1 MVVRSDW
8 TQNQVQALFDLPFH
22 QLFDQARSLH
32 KQFFPHQD
40 VQLATLLSIKTG
52 GCPEDCGYCPQ
63 SAHHKEVLLKS
74 DPLMDLDTVRQAA
87 RAAKDKGASRFCM
100 GAAWRSPN
108 THTEKGKAQFNA
120 VLDMI
125 REVKALGME
134 ACVTLGMLT
143 EDQALALKEAGLDAY
158 NHNIDTSPDYYDK
171 IITTRKFQ
179 DRLQTLDH
187 VRTAGLSVC
196 CGGII
201 GMGEGV
207 SDRAAM
213 IAVLGGMTPHP
224 ESVPINALVPV
235 AGTPLGHRDSVDPMD
250 IVRTIAVARVVMPA
264 SRIRLSAG
272 RESMSQETQVLCLL
286 AGANSFFYGDTL
298 LTTPNQAEADD
309 RALLAMMLPVKPPIK
324 APVSEI
330 QGEVCHA

>member
-8 TQNQVQALFDLPFH
+8 TQSQVQTLFDLPFYA
-22 QLFDQARSLH
+22 LFDQARSLH
-32 KQFFPHQD
+32 KTFFPNQD

-63 SAHHKEVLLKS
+63 SAHHKQVALKS
-74 DPLMDLDTVRQAA
+74 DPLMDVATVRQAA
-87 RAAKDKGASRFCM
+87 QAAKAKGASRFCM

-108 THTEKGKAQFNA
+108 THTEKGQAQFNA

-143 EDQALALKEAGLDAY
+143 PEQALALKEAGLDAY

-171 IITTRKFQ
+171 IITTRTFD
-179 DRLQTLDH
+179 DRLETLSH
-187 VRTAGLSVC
+187 VRDAGLSVC

-201 GMGEGV
+201 GMGEQM

-213 IAVLGGMTPHP
+213 IAILGGMTPHP

-235 AGTPLGHRDSVDPMD
+235 DGTPLGHQKTVDPMD
-250 IVRTIAVARVVMPA
+250 IVRTIAVARVVMPT

-272 RESMSQETQVLCLL
+272 RESMSQETQILCLL
-286 AGANSFFYGDTL
+286 VGANSFFYGDTL
-298 LTTPNQAEADD
+298 LTAPNQAEEKD
-309 RALLAMMLPVKPPIK
+309 RALLAMMGLPVKGT
-324 APVSEI
+324 ASGVVD
-330 QGEVCHA
+330 EVCHA

>member
-8 TQNQVQALFDLPFH
+8 TQSQVQTLFDLPFYA
-22 QLFDQARSLH
+22 LFDQARSLH
-32 KQFFPHQD
+32 KTFFPNQD

-63 SAHHKEVLLKS
+63 SAHHKQVALKS
-74 DPLMDLDTVRQAA
+74 DPLMDVATVRQAA
-87 RAAKDKGASRFCM
+87 QAAKAKGASRFCM

-108 THTEKGKAQFNA
+108 THTEKGQAQFNA

-143 EDQALALKEAGLDAY
+143 PEQALALKEAGLDAY

-171 IITTRKFQ
+171 IITTRTFD
-179 DRLQTLDH
+179 DRLETLSH
-187 VRTAGLSVC
+187 VRDAGLSVC

-201 GMGEGV
+201 GMGEQI

-213 IAVLGGMTPHP
+213 IAILGGMTPHP

-235 AGTPLGHRDSVDPMD
+235 DGTPLGHQKTVDPMD
-250 IVRTIAVARVVMPA
+250 IVRTIAVARVVMPT

-272 RESMSQETQVLCLL
+272 RESMSQETQILCLL
-286 AGANSFFYGDTL
+286 VGANSFFYGDTL
-298 LTTPNQAEADD
+298 LTAPNQAEEKD
-309 RALLAMMLPVKPPIK
+309 RALLAMMGLPVKGT
-324 APVSEI
+324 ASGVVD
-330 QGEVCHA
+330 EVCHA

>member
-8 TQNQVQALFDLPFH
+8 TQSQVQTLFDLPFYA
-22 QLFDQARSLH
+22 LFDQARSLH
-32 KQFFPHQD
+32 KTFFPNQD

-63 SAHHKEVLLKS
+63 SAHHKQVALKS
-74 DPLMDLDTVRQAA
+74 DPLMDIATVRQAA
-87 RAAKDKGASRFCM
+87 QAAKAKGASRFCM

-108 THTEKGKAQFNA
+108 THTEKGQAQFNA

-143 EDQALALKEAGLDAY
+143 PEQALALKEAGLDAY

-171 IITTRKFQ
+171 IITTRTFD
-179 DRLQTLDH
+179 DRLETLSH
-187 VRTAGLSVC
+187 VRDAGLSVC

-201 GMGEGV
+201 GMGEQM

-235 AGTPLGHRDSVDPMD
+235 DGTPLGHQKTVDPMD
-250 IVRTIAVARVVMPA
+250 IVRTIAVARVVMPT

-272 RESMSQETQVLCLL
+272 RESMSQETQILCLL
-286 AGANSFFYGDTL
+286 VGANSFFYGDTL
-298 LTTPNQAEADD
+298 LTAPNQAEEKD
-309 RALLAMMLPVKPPIK
+309 RALLAMMGLPVKGT
-324 APVSEI
+324 ASEVVD
-330 QGEVCHA
+330 EVCHA

>member
-8 TQNQVQALFDLPFH
+8 TQSQVQTLFDLPFYA
-22 QLFDQARSLH
+22 LFDQARSLH
-32 KQFFPHQD
+32 KTFFPNQD

-63 SAHHKEVLLKS
+63 SAHHKQVALKS
-74 DPLMDLDTVRQAA
+74 DPLMDVATVRQAA
-87 RAAKDKGASRFCM
+87 QAAKAKGASRFCM

-108 THTEKGKAQFNA
+108 THTEKGQAQFNA

-143 EDQALALKEAGLDAY
+143 PGQALALKEAGLDAY

-171 IITTRKFQ
+171 IITTRTFD
-179 DRLQTLDH
+179 DRLETLSH
-187 VRTAGLSVC
+187 VRDAGLSVC

-201 GMGEGV
+201 GMGEQI

-213 IAVLGGMTPHP
+213 IAILGGMTPHP

-235 AGTPLGHRDSVDPMD
+235 DGTPLGHQKTVDPMD
-250 IVRTIAVARVVMPA
+250 IVRTIAVARVVMPT

-272 RESMSQETQVLCLL
+272 RESMSQETQILCLL
-286 AGANSFFYGDTL
+286 VGANSFFYGDTL
-298 LTTPNQAEADD
+298 LTAPNQAEEKD
-309 RALLAMMLPVKPPIK
+309 RALLAMMGLPVKGT
-324 APVSEI
+324 ASGVVD
-330 QGEVCHA
+330 EVCHA

>member
-8 TQNQVQALFDLPFH
+8 TQSQVQALFDLPFYA
-22 QLFDQARSLH
+22 LFDQARSLH
-32 KQFFPHQD
+32 KTFFPNQD

-63 SAHHKEVLLKS
+63 SAHHKQVALKS
-74 DPLMDLDTVRQAA
+74 DPLMDVATVRQAA
-87 RAAKDKGASRFCM
+87 QAAKAKGASRFCM

-108 THTEKGKAQFNA
+108 THTEKGQAQFNA

-143 EDQALALKEAGLDAY
+143 PEQALALKEAGLDAY
-158 NHNIDTSPDYYDK
+158 NHNIDTSPEYYDK
-171 IITTRKFQ
+171 IITTRAFK
-179 DRLQTLDH
+179 DRLETLDH
-187 VRTAGLSVC
+187 VRDAGLSVC

-201 GMGEGV
+201 GMGEQI

-235 AGTPLGHRDSVDPMD
+235 EGTPLGHQKTVDPMD
-250 IVRTIAVARVVMPA
+250 IVRTIAVARVVMPT

-286 AGANSFFYGDTL
+286 VGANSFFYGDTL
-298 LTTPNQAEADD
+298 LTAPNQAEEKD
-309 RALLAMMLPVKPPIK
+309 RALLAMMGLPVKGTL
-324 APVSEI
+324 SEAAD
-330 QGEVCHA
+330 EVCHA

>member
-8 TQNQVQALFDLPFH
+8 TQSQVQALFDLPF
-22 QLFDQARSLH
+22 QALFDQARSLH
-32 KQFFPHQD
+32 KTFFPTQD
-40 VQLATLLSIKTG
+40 IQLATLLSIKTG

-63 SAHHKEVLLKS
+63 SAHHKEVGLKS
-74 DPLMDLDTVRQAA
+74 DPLTDIDTVRQAA
-87 RAAKDKGASRFCM
+87 QAAKAKGASRFCM

-108 THTEKGKAQFNA
+108 THTEKGQAQFNA

-143 EDQALALKEAGLDAY
+143 SQQALALKEAGLDAY
-158 NHNIDTSPDYYDK
+158 NHNIDTSPAYYDK
-171 IITTRKFQ
+171 IITTRTFQ
-179 DRLQTLDH
+179 DRLETLDH

-196 CGGII
+196 CGGIL
-201 GMGEGV
+201 GMGEQL

-235 AGTPLGHRDSVDPMD
+235 AGTPMGCQGRIDPMD
-250 IVRTIAVARVVMPA
+250 VIRTIAVARIVMPA

-286 AGANSFFYGDTL
+286 VGANSFFYGDTL
-298 LTTPNQAEADD
+298 LTAPNQAEEKD
-309 RALLAMMLPVKPPIK
+309 RALLAMMGLPIK
-324 APVSEI
+324 GGASEVT
-330 QGEVCHA
+330 QEVCHA

>member
-1 MVVRSDW
+1 M
-8 TQNQVQALFDLPFH
+8 
-22 QLFDQARSLH
+22 
-32 KQFFPHQD
+32 D
-40 VQLATLLSIKTG
+40 VA
-52 GCPEDCGYCPQ
+52 
-63 SAHHKEVLLKS
+63 
-74 DPLMDLDTVRQAA
+74 TVRQAA
-87 RAAKDKGASRFCM
+87 QAAKAKGASRFCM

-108 THTEKGKAQFNA
+108 THTEKGQAQFNA

-143 EDQALALKEAGLDAY
+143 PEQALALKEAGLDAY

-171 IITTRKFQ
+171 IITTRTFD
-179 DRLQTLDH
+179 DRLETLSH
-187 VRTAGLSVC
+187 VRDAGLSVC

-201 GMGEGV
+201 GMGEQM

-235 AGTPLGHRDSVDPMD
+235 EGTPLGRQNPVDPMD

-272 RESMSQETQVLCLL
+272 RESMSQETQILCLL

-298 LTTPNQAEADD
+298 LTAPNQAEEKD
-309 RALLAMMLPVKPPIK
+309 RALLAMMGLPVKGT
-324 APVSEI
+324 ASGVVD
-330 QGEVCHA
+330 EVCHA

>member
-8 TQNQVQALFDLPFH
+8 TQSQVQTLFDLPFYA
-22 QLFDQARSLH
+22 LFDQARSLH
-32 KQFFPHQD
+32 KTFFPNQD

-63 SAHHKEVLLKS
+63 SAHHKQVALKS
-74 DPLMDLDTVRQAA
+74 DPLMDIATVRQAA
-87 RAAKDKGASRFCM
+87 QAAKAKGASRFCM

-108 THTEKGKAQFNA
+108 THTEKGQGQFNA

-143 EDQALALKEAGLDAY
+143 PEQALALKEAGLDAY

-171 IITTRKFQ
+171 IITTRTFD
-179 DRLQTLDH
+179 DRLETLSH
-187 VRTAGLSVC
+187 VRDAGLSVC

-201 GMGEGV
+201 GMGEQI

-213 IAVLGGMTPHP
+213 IAILGGMTPHP

-235 AGTPLGHRDSVDPMD
+235 DGTPLGHQKTVDPMD
-250 IVRTIAVARVVMPA
+250 IVRTIAVARVVMPT

-272 RESMSQETQVLCLL
+272 RESMSQETQILCLL
-286 AGANSFFYGDTL
+286 VGANSFFYGDTL
-298 LTTPNQAEADD
+298 LTAPNQAEEKD
-309 RALLAMMLPVKPPIK
+309 RALLAMMGLPVKGT
-324 APVSEI
+324 ASEVVD
-330 QGEVCHA
+330 EVCHA

>member
-8 TQNQVQALFDLPFH
+8 TQSQVQTLFDLPFYA
-22 QLFDQARSLH
+22 LFDQARSLH
-32 KQFFPHQD
+32 KTFFPNQD

-63 SAHHKEVLLKS
+63 SAHHKQVALKS
-74 DPLMDLDTVRQAA
+74 DPLMDIATVRQAA
-87 RAAKDKGASRFCM
+87 QAAKAKGASRFCM

-108 THTEKGKAQFNA
+108 THTEKGQAQFNA

-143 EDQALALKEAGLDAY
+143 PEQALALKEAGLDAY

-171 IITTRKFQ
+171 IITTRTFD
-179 DRLQTLDH
+179 DRLETLSH
-187 VRTAGLSVC
+187 VRDAGLSVC

-201 GMGEGV
+201 GMGEQI

-213 IAVLGGMTPHP
+213 IAILGGMTPHP

-235 AGTPLGHRDSVDPMD
+235 DGTPLGHQKTVDPMD
-250 IVRTIAVARVVMPA
+250 IVRTIAVARVVMPT

-272 RESMSQETQVLCLL
+272 RESMSQETQILCLL
-286 AGANSFFYGDTL
+286 VGANSFFYGDTL
-298 LTTPNQAEADD
+298 QTAPNQAEEKD
-309 RALLAMMLPVKPPIK
+309 RALLAMMGLPVKGT
-324 APVSEI
+324 ASGVVD
-330 QGEVCHA
+330 EVCHA

>member
-8 TQNQVQALFDLPFH
+8 TQSQVQALFDLPFYT
-22 QLFDQARSLH
+22 LFDQARSLH
-32 KQFFPHQD
+32 KTFFPNQD

-63 SAHHKEVLLKS
+63 SAHHKQVALKS
-74 DPLMDLDTVRQAA
+74 DPLMDVATVRQAA
-87 RAAKDKGASRFCM
+87 QAAKAKGASRFCM

-108 THTEKGKAQFNA
+108 THTEKGQAQFNA

-143 EDQALALKEAGLDAY
+143 PEQALALKEAGLDAY

-171 IITTRKFQ
+171 IITTRTFD
-179 DRLQTLDH
+179 DRLETLSH
-187 VRTAGLSVC
+187 VRDAGLSVC

-201 GMGEGV
+201 GMGEQI

-213 IAVLGGMTPHP
+213 IAILGGMTPHP

-235 AGTPLGHRDSVDPMD
+235 DGTPLGHQKTVDPMD
-250 IVRTIAVARVVMPA
+250 IVRTIAVARVVMPT

-272 RESMSQETQVLCLL
+272 RESMSQETQILCLL
-286 AGANSFFYGDTL
+286 VGANSFFYGDTL
-298 LTTPNQAEADD
+298 LTAPNQAEEKD
-309 RALLAMMLPVKPPIK
+309 RALLAMMGLPVKGT
-324 APVSEI
+324 ASEVVD
-330 QGEVCHA
+330 EVCHA

>member
-8 TQNQVQALFDLPFH
+8 TQSQVQTLFDLPFYA
-22 QLFDQARSLH
+22 LFDQARSLH
-32 KQFFPHQD
+32 KTFFPNQD

-63 SAHHKEVLLKS
+63 SAHHKQVALKS
-74 DPLMDLDTVRQAA
+74 DPLMDVATVRQAA
-87 RAAKDKGASRFCM
+87 QAAKAKGASRFCM

-108 THTEKGKAQFNA
+108 THTEKGQAQFNA

-143 EDQALALKEAGLDAY
+143 PEQALALKEAGLDAY

-171 IITTRKFQ
+171 IITTRAFK
-179 DRLQTLDH
+179 DRLETLSH
-187 VRTAGLSVC
+187 VRDAGLSVC

-201 GMGEGV
+201 GMGEQI

-213 IAVLGGMTPHP
+213 IAILGGMTPHP

-235 AGTPLGHRDSVDPMD
+235 DGTPLGHQKTVDPMD
-250 IVRTIAVARVVMPA
+250 IVRTIAVARVVMPT

-272 RESMSQETQVLCLL
+272 RESMSQETQILCLL
-286 AGANSFFYGDTL
+286 VGANSFFYGDTL
-298 LTTPNQAEADD
+298 LTAPNQAEEKD
-309 RALLAMMLPVKPPIK
+309 RALLAMMGLPVKGT
-324 APVSEI
+324 ASGVVD
-330 QGEVCHA
+330 EVCHA

>member
-8 TQNQVQALFDLPFH
+8 TQSQVQTLFDLPFYA
-22 QLFDQARSLH
+22 LFDQARSLH
-32 KQFFPHQD
+32 KTFFPNQD

-63 SAHHKEVLLKS
+63 SAHHKQVALKS
-74 DPLMDLDTVRQAA
+74 DPLMDIATVRQAA
-87 RAAKDKGASRFCM
+87 QAAKAKGASRFCM

-108 THTEKGKAQFNA
+108 THTEKGQAQFNA

-143 EDQALALKEAGLDAY
+143 PEQALALKEAGLDAY

-171 IITTRKFQ
+171 IITTRTFD
-179 DRLQTLDH
+179 DRLETLSH
-187 VRTAGLSVC
+187 VRDAGLSVC

-201 GMGEGV
+201 GMGEQI

-213 IAVLGGMTPHP
+213 IAILGGMTPHP

-235 AGTPLGHRDSVDPMD
+235 DGTPLGHQKTVDPMD
-250 IVRTIAVARVVMPA
+250 IVRTIAVARVVMPT

-272 RESMSQETQVLCLL
+272 RESMSQETQILCLL
-286 AGANSFFYGDTL
+286 VGANSFFYGDTL
-298 LTTPNQAEADD
+298 LTAPNQAEEKD
-309 RALLAMMLPVKPPIK
+309 RALLAMMGLPVKGT
-324 APVSEI
+324 ASEVVD
-330 QGEVCHA
+330 EVCHA

>member
-1 MVVRSDW
+1 
-8 TQNQVQALFDLPFH
+8 
-22 QLFDQARSLH
+22 LFDQARSLH
-32 KQFFPHQD
+32 KTFFPNQD

-63 SAHHKEVLLKS
+63 SAHHKQVALKS
-74 DPLMDLDTVRQAA
+74 DPLMDVATVRQAA
-87 RAAKDKGASRFCM
+87 QAAKAKGASRFCM

-108 THTEKGKAQFNA
+108 THTEKGQAQFNA

-143 EDQALALKEAGLDAY
+143 PEQALALKEAGLDAY

-171 IITTRKFQ
+171 IITTRTFD
-179 DRLQTLDH
+179 DRLETLSH
-187 VRTAGLSVC
+187 VRDAGLSVC

-201 GMGEGV
+201 GMGEQI

-213 IAVLGGMTPHP
+213 IAILGGMTPHP

-235 AGTPLGHRDSVDPMD
+235 DGTPLGHQKTVDPMD
-250 IVRTIAVARVVMPA
+250 IVRTIAVARVVMPT

-272 RESMSQETQVLCLL
+272 RESMSQETQILCLL
-286 AGANSFFYGDTL
+286 VGANSFFYGDTL
-298 LTTPNQAEADD
+298 LTAPNQAEEKD
-309 RALLAMMLPVKPPIK
+309 RALLAMMGLPVKGT
-324 APVSEI
+324 ASEVVD
-330 QGEVCHA
+330 EVCHA

>member
-8 TQNQVQALFDLPFH
+8 TQSQVQTLFDLPFYA
-22 QLFDQARSLH
+22 LFDQARSLH
-32 KQFFPHQD
+32 KTFFPNQD

-63 SAHHKEVLLKS
+63 SAHHKQVALKS
-74 DPLMDLDTVRQAA
+74 DPLMDIATVRQAA
-87 RAAKDKGASRFCM
+87 QAAKAKGASRFCM

-108 THTEKGKAQFNA
+108 THTEKGQAQFNA

-143 EDQALALKEAGLDAY
+143 PEQALALKEAGLDAY

-171 IITTRKFQ
+171 IITTRTFD
-179 DRLQTLDH
+179 DRLETLSH
-187 VRTAGLSVC
+187 VRDAGLSVC

-201 GMGEGV
+201 GMGEQI

-235 AGTPLGHRDSVDPMD
+235 DGTPLGHQKTVDPMD
-250 IVRTIAVARVVMPA
+250 IVRTIAVARVVMPT

-272 RESMSQETQVLCLL
+272 RESMSQETQILCLL
-286 AGANSFFYGDTL
+286 VGANSFFYGDTL
-298 LTTPNQAEADD
+298 LTAPNQAEEKD
-309 RALLAMMLPVKPPIK
+309 RALLAMMGLPVKGT
-324 APVSEI
+324 ASEVVD
-330 QGEVCHA
+330 EVCHA

>member
-8 TQNQVQALFDLPFH
+8 TQSQVQTLFDLPFYA
-22 QLFDQARSLH
+22 LFDQARSLH
-32 KQFFPHQD
+32 KTFFPNQD

-63 SAHHKEVLLKS
+63 SAHHKQVALKS
-74 DPLMDLDTVRQAA
+74 DPLMDVATVRQAA
-87 RAAKDKGASRFCM
+87 QAAKAKGASRFCM

-108 THTEKGKAQFNA
+108 THTEKGQAQFNA

-143 EDQALALKEAGLDAY
+143 PRQALALKEAGLDAY

-171 IITTRKFQ
+171 IITTRTFD
-179 DRLQTLDH
+179 DRLETLSH
-187 VRTAGLSVC
+187 VRDAGLSVC

-201 GMGEGV
+201 GMGEQI

-213 IAVLGGMTPHP
+213 IAILGGMTPHP

-235 AGTPLGHRDSVDPMD
+235 DGTPLGHQKTVDPMD
-250 IVRTIAVARVVMPA
+250 IVRTIAVARVVMPT

-272 RESMSQETQVLCLL
+272 RESMSQETQILCLL
-286 AGANSFFYGDTL
+286 VGANSFFYGDTL
-298 LTTPNQAEADD
+298 LTAPNQAEEKD
-309 RALLAMMLPVKPPIK
+309 RALLAMMGLPVKGT
-324 APVSEI
+324 ASGVVD
-330 QGEVCHA
+330 EVCHA

>member
-1 MVVRSDW
+1 MLCL
-8 TQNQVQALFDLPFH
+8 TKLGPCT
-22 QLFDQARSLH
+22 
-32 KQFFPHQD
+32 KPFFPNQD

-52 GCPEDCGYCPQ
+52 RCPEDCGYCPQ
-63 SAHHKEVLLKS
+63 SAHHKQVALKS
-74 DPLMDLDTVRQAA
+74 DPLMDVATVRQAA
-87 RAAKDKGASRFCM
+87 QAAKAKGASRFCM

-108 THTEKGKAQFNA
+108 THTEKGQAQFNA

-143 EDQALALKEAGLDAY
+143 PEQALALKEAGLDAY

-171 IITTRKFQ
+171 IITTRTFD
-179 DRLQTLDH
+179 DRLETLSH
-187 VRTAGLSVC
+187 VRDAGLSVC

-201 GMGEGV
+201 GMGEQI

-213 IAVLGGMTPHP
+213 IAILGGMTPHP

-235 AGTPLGHRDSVDPMD
+235 DGTPLGHQKTVDPMD
-250 IVRTIAVARVVMPA
+250 IVRTIAVARVVMPT

-272 RESMSQETQVLCLL
+272 RESMSQETQILCLL
-286 AGANSFFYGDTL
+286 VGANSFFYGDTL
-298 LTTPNQAEADD
+298 LTAPNQAEEKD
-309 RALLAMMLPVKPPIK
+309 RALLAMMGLPVKGT
-324 APVSEI
+324 ASEVVD
-330 QGEVCHA
+330 EVCHA

>member
-8 TQNQVQALFDLPFH
+8 TQSQVQTLFDLPFYA
-22 QLFDQARSLH
+22 LFDQARSLH
-32 KQFFPHQD
+32 KTFFPNQD

-63 SAHHKEVLLKS
+63 SAHHKQVALKS
-74 DPLMDLDTVRQAA
+74 DPLMDVATVRQAA
-87 RAAKDKGASRFCM
+87 QAAKAKGASRFCM

-108 THTEKGKAQFNA
+108 THTEKGQAQFNA

-143 EDQALALKEAGLDAY
+143 PEQALALKEAGLDAY

-171 IITTRKFQ
+171 IITTRAFD
-179 DRLQTLDH
+179 DRLETLSH
-187 VRTAGLSVC
+187 VRDAGLSVC

-201 GMGEGV
+201 GMGEQI

-213 IAVLGGMTPHP
+213 IAILGGMTPHP

-235 AGTPLGHRDSVDPMD
+235 DGTPLGHQKTVDPMD
-250 IVRTIAVARVVMPA
+250 IVRTIAVARVVMPT

-272 RESMSQETQVLCLL
+272 RESMSQETQILCLL
-286 AGANSFFYGDTL
+286 VGANSFFYGDTL
-298 LTTPNQAEADD
+298 LTAPNQAEEKD
-309 RALLAMMLPVKPPIK
+309 RALLAMMGLPVKGT
-324 APVSEI
+324 ASEVVD
-330 QGEVCHA
+330 EVCHA

>member
-8 TQNQVQALFDLPFH
+8 TQSQVQALFDLPFYA
-22 QLFDQARSLH
+22 LFDQARSLH
-32 KQFFPHQD
+32 KTFFPNQD

-63 SAHHKEVLLKS
+63 SAHHKQVALKS
-74 DPLMDLDTVRQAA
+74 DPLMDVATVRQAA
-87 RAAKDKGASRFCM
+87 QAAKAKGASRFCM

-108 THTEKGKAQFNA
+108 THTEKGQAQFNA

-143 EDQALALKEAGLDAY
+143 PEQALALKEAGLDAY
-158 NHNIDTSPDYYDK
+158 NHNIDTSPEYYDK
-171 IITTRKFQ
+171 IITTRAFK
-179 DRLQTLDH
+179 DRLETLDH
-187 VRTAGLSVC
+187 VRGAGLSVC

-201 GMGEGV
+201 GMGEQI

-235 AGTPLGHRDSVDPMD
+235 EGTPLGDRQRVDPMD
-250 IVRTIAVARVVMPA
+250 IVRTIAVARVVMPT

-286 AGANSFFYGDTL
+286 VGANSFFYGDTL
-298 LTTPNQAEADD
+298 LTAPNQAEEKD
-309 RALLAMMLPVKPPIK
+309 RALLAMMGLPVKG
-324 APVSEI
+324 VLSEAAD
-330 QGEVCHA
+330 EVCHA

>member
-8 TQNQVQALFDLPFH
+8 TQSQVQALFDLPFYA
-22 QLFDQARSLH
+22 LFDQARSLH
-32 KQFFPHQD
+32 KTFFPNQD

-63 SAHHKEVLLKS
+63 SAHHKQVALKS
-74 DPLMDLDTVRQAA
+74 DPLMDVATVRQAA
-87 RAAKDKGASRFCM
+87 QAAKAKGASRFCM

-108 THTEKGKAQFNA
+108 THTEKGQAQFNA

-143 EDQALALKEAGLDAY
+143 PEQALALKEAGLDAY

-171 IITTRKFQ
+171 IITTRTFD
-179 DRLQTLDH
+179 DRLETLSH
-187 VRTAGLSVC
+187 VRDAGLSVC

-201 GMGEGV
+201 GMGEQI

-213 IAVLGGMTPHP
+213 IAILGGMTPHP
-224 ESVPINALVPV
+224 ESVPINALIPV
-235 AGTPLGHRDSVDPMD
+235 DGTPLGHQKTVDPMD

-272 RESMSQETQVLCLL
+272 RESMSQETQILCLL

-298 LTTPNQAEADD
+298 LTTPNPAEDKD
-309 RALLAMMLPVKPPIK
+309 RALLAMMGLPVKGT
-324 APVSEI
+324 ASGVVD
-330 QGEVCHA
+330 EVCHA

>member
-8 TQNQVQALFDLPFH
+8 TQSQVQTLFDLPFYA
-22 QLFDQARSLH
+22 LFDQARSLH
-32 KQFFPHQD
+32 KTFFPNQD

-63 SAHHKEVLLKS
+63 SAHHKQVALKS
-74 DPLMDLDTVRQAA
+74 DPLMDVATVRQAA
-87 RAAKDKGASRFCM
+87 QAAKAKGASRFCM

-108 THTEKGKAQFNA
+108 THTEKGQAQFNA

-143 EDQALALKEAGLDAY
+143 PEQALALKEAGLDAY

-171 IITTRKFQ
+171 IITTRAFK
-179 DRLQTLDH
+179 DRLETLDH
-187 VRTAGLSVC
+187 VRGAGLSVC

-201 GMGEGV
+201 GMGEQM

-213 IAVLGGMTPHP
+213 IAILGGMTPHP

-235 AGTPLGHRDSVDPMD
+235 DGTPLGHQKTVDPMD
-250 IVRTIAVARVVMPA
+250 IVRTIAVARVVMPT

-272 RESMSQETQVLCLL
+272 RESMSQETQILCLL
-286 AGANSFFYGDTL
+286 VGANSFFYGDTL
-298 LTTPNQAEADD
+298 LTAPNQAEEKD
-309 RALLAMMLPVKPPIK
+309 RALLAMMGLPVKGT
-324 APVSEI
+324 ASEVVD
-330 QGEVCHA
+330 EVCHA

>member
-8 TQNQVQALFDLPFH
+8 TQSQVQTLFDLPFYA
-22 QLFDQARSLH
+22 LFDQARSLH
-32 KQFFPHQD
+32 KTFFPNQD

-63 SAHHKEVLLKS
+63 SAHHKQVALKS
-74 DPLMDLDTVRQAA
+74 DPLMDIATVRQAA
-87 RAAKDKGASRFCM
+87 QAAKAKGASRFCM

-108 THTEKGKAQFNA
+108 THTEKGQAQFNA

-143 EDQALALKEAGLDAY
+143 PEQALALKEAGLDAY

-171 IITTRKFQ
+171 IITTRTFD
-179 DRLQTLDH
+179 DRLETLSH
-187 VRTAGLSVC
+187 VRDAGLSVC

-201 GMGEGV
+201 GMGEQI

-213 IAVLGGMTPHP
+213 IAILGGMTPHP

-235 AGTPLGHRDSVDPMD
+235 DGTPLGHQKTVDPMD
-250 IVRTIAVARVVMPA
+250 IVRTIAVARVVMPT

-272 RESMSQETQVLCLL
+272 RESMSQETQILCLL
-286 AGANSFFYGDTL
+286 VGANSFFYGDTL
-298 LTTPNQAEADD
+298 LTAPNQAEEKD
-309 RALLAMMLPVKPPIK
+309 RALLAMMGLPVKGT
-324 APVSEI
+324 ASGVVD
-330 QGEVCHA
+330 EVCHA

>member
-8 TQNQVQALFDLPFH
+8 TQSQVQTLFDLPFYA
-22 QLFDQARSLH
+22 LFDQARSLH
-32 KQFFPHQD
+32 KTFFPNQD

-63 SAHHKEVLLKS
+63 SAHHKQVALKS
-74 DPLMDLDTVRQAA
+74 DPLMDVATVRQAA
-87 RAAKDKGASRFCM
+87 QAAKAKGASRFCM

-108 THTEKGKAQFNA
+108 THTEKGQAQFNA

-143 EDQALALKEAGLDAY
+143 PEQALALKEAGLDAY

-171 IITTRKFQ
+171 IITTRAFK
-179 DRLQTLDH
+179 DRLETLDH
-187 VRTAGLSVC
+187 VRGAGLSVC

-201 GMGEGV
+201 GMGEQI

-213 IAVLGGMTPHP
+213 IAILGGMTPHP

-235 AGTPLGHRDSVDPMD
+235 DGTPLGHQKTVDPMD

-272 RESMSQETQVLCLL
+272 RESMSQETQILCLL
-286 AGANSFFYGDTL
+286 VGANSFFYGDTL
-298 LTTPNQAEADD
+298 LTAPNQAEEKD
-309 RALLAMMLPVKPPIK
+309 RALLAMMGLPVKGT
-324 APVSEI
+324 ASGVVD
-330 QGEVCHA
+330 EVCHA

>member
-8 TQNQVQALFDLPFH
+8 TQSQVQTLFDLPFYA
-22 QLFDQARSLH
+22 LFDQARSLH
-32 KQFFPHQD
+32 KTFFPNQD

-63 SAHHKEVLLKS
+63 SAHHKQVALKS
-74 DPLMDLDTVRQAA
+74 DPLMDVATVRQAA
-87 RAAKDKGASRFCM
+87 QAAKAKGASRFCM

-108 THTEKGKAQFNA
+108 THTEKGQAQFNA

-143 EDQALALKEAGLDAY
+143 PEQALALKEAGLDAY

-171 IITTRKFQ
+171 IITTRAFK
-179 DRLQTLDH
+179 DRLETLDH
-187 VRTAGLSVC
+187 VRDAGLSVC

-201 GMGEGV
+201 GMGEQI

-213 IAVLGGMTPHP
+213 IAILGGMTPHP

-235 AGTPLGHRDSVDPMD
+235 DGTPLGHQKTVDPMD
-250 IVRTIAVARVVMPA
+250 IVRTIAVARVVMPT

-272 RESMSQETQVLCLL
+272 RESMSQETQILCLL

-298 LTTPNQAEADD
+298 LTTPNPAEDKD
-309 RALLAMMLPVKPPIK
+309 RALLAMMGLPVKGT
-324 APVSEI
+324 ASEVVD
-330 QGEVCHA
+330 EVCHA

>member
-8 TQNQVQALFDLPFH
+8 TQSQVQALFDLPFYN
-22 QLFDQARSLH
+22 LFDQARSLH
-32 KQFFPHQD
+32 KTFFPNQD

-63 SAHHKEVLLKS
+63 SAHHKQVALKS
-74 DPLMDLDTVRQAA
+74 DPLMDVATVRQAA
-87 RAAKDKGASRFCM
+87 QAAKAKGASRFCM

-108 THTEKGKAQFNA
+108 THTEKGQAQFNA

-143 EDQALALKEAGLDAY
+143 PEQALALKEAGLDAY

-171 IITTRKFQ
+171 IITTRTFD
-179 DRLQTLDH
+179 DRLETLSH
-187 VRTAGLSVC
+187 VRDAGLSVC

-201 GMGEGV
+201 GMGEQI

-213 IAVLGGMTPHP
+213 IAILGGMTPHP

-235 AGTPLGHRDSVDPMD
+235 DGTPLGHQKTVDPMD
-250 IVRTIAVARVVMPA
+250 IVRTIAVARVVMPT

-272 RESMSQETQVLCLL
+272 RESMSQETQILCLL
-286 AGANSFFYGDTL
+286 VGANSFFYGDTL
-298 LTTPNQAEADD
+298 LTAPNQAEEKD
-309 RALLAMMLPVKPPIK
+309 RALLAMMGLPVKGT
-324 APVSEI
+324 ASEVVD
-330 QGEVCHA
+330 EVCHA

>member
-8 TQNQVQALFDLPFH
+8 TQSQVQTLFDLPFYA
-22 QLFDQARSLH
+22 LFDQARSLH
-32 KQFFPHQD
+32 KTFFPNQD

-63 SAHHKEVLLKS
+63 SAHHKQVALKS
-74 DPLMDLDTVRQAA
+74 DPLMDVATVQQAA
-87 RAAKDKGASRFCM
+87 QAAKAKGASRFCM

-108 THTEKGKAQFNA
+108 THTEKGQAQFNA

-143 EDQALALKEAGLDAY
+143 PEQALALKEAGLDAY

-171 IITTRKFQ
+171 IITTRTFD
-179 DRLQTLDH
+179 DRLETLSH
-187 VRTAGLSVC
+187 VRDAGLSVC

-201 GMGEGV
+201 GMGEQM

-213 IAVLGGMTPHP
+213 IAILGGMTPHP

-235 AGTPLGHRDSVDPMD
+235 DGTPLGHQKTVDPMD
-250 IVRTIAVARVVMPA
+250 IVRTIAVARVVMPT

-272 RESMSQETQVLCLL
+272 RESMSQETQILCLL
-286 AGANSFFYGDTL
+286 VGANSFFYGDTL
-298 LTTPNQAEADD
+298 LTAPNQAEEKD
-309 RALLAMMLPVKPPIK
+309 RALLAMMGLPVKGT
-324 APVSEI
+324 ASEVVD
-330 QGEVCHA
+330 EVCHA

>member
-1 MVVRSDW
+1 
-8 TQNQVQALFDLPFH
+8 
-22 QLFDQARSLH
+22 LFDQARSLH
-32 KQFFPHQD
+32 KTFFPNQD

-63 SAHHKEVLLKS
+63 SAHHKQVALKS
-74 DPLMDLDTVRQAA
+74 DPLMDIATVRQAA
-87 RAAKDKGASRFCM
+87 QAAKAKGASRFCM

-108 THTEKGKAQFNA
+108 THTEKGQAQFNA
-120 VLDMI
+120 VLDMV

-143 EDQALALKEAGLDAY
+143 PEQALALKEAGLDAY

-171 IITTRKFQ
+171 IITTRTF
-179 DRLQTLDH
+179 DNRLETLSY
-187 VRTAGLSVC
+187 VRDAGLSVC

-201 GMGEGV
+201 GMGEQM

-235 AGTPLGHRDSVDPMD
+235 EGTPLGRQNPVDPMD

-272 RESMSQETQVLCLL
+272 RESMSQETQILCLL

-298 LTTPNQAEADD
+298 LTTPNPAEDKD
-309 RALLAMMLPVKPPIK
+309 RALLAMMGLPVKGPDCS
-324 APVSEI
+324 VVD
-330 QGEVCHA
+330 EVCHA

>member
-8 TQNQVQALFDLPFH
+8 TQSQVQTLFDLPFYA
-22 QLFDQARSLH
+22 LFDQARSLH
-32 KQFFPHQD
+32 KTFFPNQD

-63 SAHHKEVLLKS
+63 SAHHKQVALKS
-74 DPLMDLDTVRQAA
+74 DPLMDVATVRQAA
-87 RAAKDKGASRFCM
+87 QAAKAKGASRFCM

-108 THTEKGKAQFNA
+108 THTEKGQAQFNA

-143 EDQALALKEAGLDAY
+143 PEQALALKEAGLDAY

-171 IITTRKFQ
+171 IITTRAFK
-179 DRLQTLDH
+179 DRLETLDH
-187 VRTAGLSVC
+187 VRGAGLSVC

-201 GMGEGV
+201 GMGEQI

-213 IAVLGGMTPHP
+213 IAILGGMTPHP

-235 AGTPLGHRDSVDPMD
+235 DGTPLGHQKTVDPMD
-250 IVRTIAVARVVMPA
+250 IVRTIAVARVVMPT

-272 RESMSQETQVLCLL
+272 RESMSQETQILCLL
-286 AGANSFFYGDTL
+286 VGANSFFYGDTL
-298 LTTPNQAEADD
+298 LTAPNQAEEKD
-309 RALLAMMLPVKPPIK
+309 RALLAMMGLPVKGT
-324 APVSEI
+324 ASEVVD
-330 QGEVCHA
+330 EVCHA

>member
-8 TQNQVQALFDLPFH
+8 TQSQVQTLFDLPFYA
-22 QLFDQARSLH
+22 LFDQARSLH
-32 KQFFPHQD
+32 KTFFPNQD

-52 GCPEDCGYCPQ
+52 RCPEDCGYCPQ
-63 SAHHKEVLLKS
+63 SAHHKQVALKS
-74 DPLMDLDTVRQAA
+74 DPLMDVATVRQAA
-87 RAAKDKGASRFCM
+87 QAAKAKGASRFCM

-108 THTEKGKAQFNA
+108 THTEKGQAQFNA

-143 EDQALALKEAGLDAY
+143 PEQALALKEAGLDAY

-171 IITTRKFQ
+171 IITTRTFD
-179 DRLQTLDH
+179 DRLETLSH
-187 VRTAGLSVC
+187 VRDAGLSVC

-201 GMGEGV
+201 GMGEQI

-213 IAVLGGMTPHP
+213 IAILGGMTPHP

-235 AGTPLGHRDSVDPMD
+235 DGTPLGHQKTVDPMD
-250 IVRTIAVARVVMPA
+250 IVRTIAVARVVMPT

-272 RESMSQETQVLCLL
+272 RESMSQETQILCLL
-286 AGANSFFYGDTL
+286 VGANSFFYGDTL
-298 LTTPNQAEADD
+298 LTAPNQAEEKD
-309 RALLAMMLPVKPPIK
+309 RALLAMMGLPVKGT
-324 APVSEI
+324 ASEVVD
-330 QGEVCHA
+330 EVCHA

>member
-8 TQNQVQALFDLPFH
+8 TQSQVQTLFDLPFYA
-22 QLFDQARSLH
+22 LFDQARSLH
-32 KQFFPHQD
+32 KTFFPNQD

-63 SAHHKEVLLKS
+63 SAHHKQVALKS
-74 DPLMDLDTVRQAA
+74 DPLMDVATVRQAA
-87 RAAKDKGASRFCM
+87 QAAKAKGASRFCM

-108 THTEKGKAQFNA
+108 THTEKGQAQFNA

-143 EDQALALKEAGLDAY
+143 PEQALALKEAGLDAY

-171 IITTRKFQ
+171 IITTRTFD
-179 DRLQTLDH
+179 DRLETLSH
-187 VRTAGLSVC
+187 VRDAGLSVC

-201 GMGEGV
+201 GMGEQI

-213 IAVLGGMTPHP
+213 IAILGGMTPHP

-235 AGTPLGHRDSVDPMD
+235 DGTPLGRQNPVDPMD
-250 IVRTIAVARVVMPA
+250 IVRTIAVARVVMPT

-272 RESMSQETQVLCLL
+272 RESMSQETQILCLL
-286 AGANSFFYGDTL
+286 VGANSFFYGDTL
-298 LTTPNQAEADD
+298 LTAPNQAEEKD
-309 RALLAMMLPVKPPIK
+309 RALLAMMGLPVKGT
-324 APVSEI
+324 ASEVVD
-330 QGEVCHA
+330 EVCHA

>member
-8 TQNQVQALFDLPFH
+8 TQSQVQALFDLPFYT
-22 QLFDQARSLH
+22 LFDQARSLH
-32 KQFFPHQD
+32 KTFFPNQD

-63 SAHHKEVLLKS
+63 SAHHKQVTLKS
-74 DPLMDLDTVRQAA
+74 DPLMDVATVRQAA
-87 RAAKDKGASRFCM
+87 QAAKAKGASRFCM

-108 THTEKGKAQFNA
+108 THTEKGQAQFNA

-143 EDQALALKEAGLDAY
+143 PEQALALKEAGLDAY

-171 IITTRKFQ
+171 IITTRTFD
-179 DRLQTLDH
+179 DRLETLSH
-187 VRTAGLSVC
+187 VRDAGLSVC

-201 GMGEGV
+201 GMGEQM

-235 AGTPLGHRDSVDPMD
+235 EGTPLGRQNPVDPMD
-250 IVRTIAVARVVMPA
+250 IVRTIAVARVVMPT

-272 RESMSQETQVLCLL
+272 RESMSQETQILCLL
-286 AGANSFFYGDTL
+286 VGANSFFYGDTL
-298 LTTPNQAEADD
+298 LTAPNQAEEKD
-309 RALLAMMLPVKPPIK
+309 RALLAMMGLPVKGT
-324 APVSEI
+324 ASEVVD
-330 QGEVCHA
+330 EVCHA

>member
-8 TQNQVQALFDLPFH
+8 TQNQVQALFDLPFYA
-22 QLFDQARSLH
+22 LFDQARSLH
-32 KQFFPHQD
+32 KTFFPNQD

-63 SAHHKEVLLKS
+63 SAHHKQVALKS
-74 DPLMDLDTVRQAA
+74 DPLMDVATVRQAA
-87 RAAKDKGASRFCM
+87 QAAKAKGASRFCM

-108 THTEKGKAQFNA
+108 THTEKGQAQFNA

-143 EDQALALKEAGLDAY
+143 PEQALALKEAGLDAY
-158 NHNIDTSPDYYDK
+158 NHNIDTSPEYYDK
-171 IITTRKFQ
+171 IITTRAFK
-179 DRLQTLDH
+179 DRLETLDH
-187 VRTAGLSVC
+187 VRDAGLSVC

-201 GMGEGV
+201 GMGEQI

-235 AGTPLGHRDSVDPMD
+235 DGTPLGHQKTVDPMD
-250 IVRTIAVARVVMPA
+250 IVRTIAVARVVMPT

-286 AGANSFFYGDTL
+286 VGANSFFYGDTL
-298 LTTPNQAEADD
+298 LTAPNQAEEKD
-309 RALLAMMLPVKPPIK
+309 RALLAMMGLPVKGTL
-324 APVSEI
+324 SEAAD
-330 QGEVCHA
+330 EVCHA

>member
-8 TQNQVQALFDLPFH
+8 TQSQVQTLFDLPFYA
-22 QLFDQARSLH
+22 LFDQARSLH
-32 KQFFPHQD
+32 KTFFPNQD

-63 SAHHKEVLLKS
+63 SAHHKQVALKS
-74 DPLMDLDTVRQAA
+74 DPLMDIATVRQAA
-87 RAAKDKGASRFCM
+87 QAAKAKGASRFCM

-108 THTEKGKAQFNA
+108 THTEKGQGQFNA

-143 EDQALALKEAGLDAY
+143 PEQALALKEAGLDAY

-171 IITTRKFQ
+171 IITTRTFD
-179 DRLQTLDH
+179 DRLETLSH
-187 VRTAGLSVC
+187 VRDAGLSVC

-201 GMGEGV
+201 GMGEQM

-235 AGTPLGHRDSVDPMD
+235 EGTPLGRQNPVDPMD

-272 RESMSQETQVLCLL
+272 RESMSQETQILCLL

-298 LTTPNQAEADD
+298 LTAPNQAEEKD
-309 RALLAMMLPVKPPIK
+309 RALLAMMGLPVKGT
-324 APVSEI
+324 ASEVVD
-330 QGEVCHA
+330 EVCHA

>member
-8 TQNQVQALFDLPFH
+8 TQSQVQTLFDLPFYA
-22 QLFDQARSLH
+22 LFDQARSLH
-32 KQFFPHQD
+32 KTFFPNQD

-63 SAHHKEVLLKS
+63 SAHHKKVALKS
-74 DPLMDLDTVRQAA
+74 DPLMDVATVRQAA
-87 RAAKDKGASRFCM
+87 QAAKAKGASRFCM

-108 THTEKGKAQFNA
+108 THTEKGQAQFNA

-143 EDQALALKEAGLDAY
+143 PEQALALKEAGLDAY

-171 IITTRKFQ
+171 IISTRTFD
-179 DRLQTLDH
+179 DRLETLSH
-187 VRTAGLSVC
+187 VRDAGLSVC

-201 GMGEGV
+201 GMGEQI

-213 IAVLGGMTPHP
+213 IAILGGMTPHP

-235 AGTPLGHRDSVDPMD
+235 DGTPLGHQKTVDPMD
-250 IVRTIAVARVVMPA
+250 IVRTIAVARVVMPT

-272 RESMSQETQVLCLL
+272 RESMSQETQILCLL
-286 AGANSFFYGDTL
+286 VGANSFFYGDTL
-298 LTTPNQAEADD
+298 LTAPNQAEEKD
-309 RALLAMMLPVKPPIK
+309 RALLAMMGLPVKGT
-324 APVSEI
+324 ASEVVD
-330 QGEVCHA
+330 EVCHA

>member
-8 TQNQVQALFDLPFH
+8 TQSQVQTLFDLPFYA
-22 QLFDQARSLH
+22 LFDQARSLH
-32 KQFFPHQD
+32 KTFFPNQD

-63 SAHHKEVLLKS
+63 SAHHKQVALKS
-74 DPLMDLDTVRQAA
+74 DPLMDIATVRQAA
-87 RAAKDKGASRFCM
+87 QAAKAKGASRFCM

-108 THTEKGKAQFNA
+108 THTEKGQAQFNA

-143 EDQALALKEAGLDAY
+143 PEQALALKEAGLDAY

-171 IITTRKFQ
+171 IITTRTFD
-179 DRLQTLDH
+179 DRLETLSH
-187 VRTAGLSVC
+187 VRDAGLSVC

-201 GMGEGV
+201 GMGEQM

-213 IAVLGGMTPHP
+213 IAILGGMTPHP

-235 AGTPLGHRDSVDPMD
+235 DGTPLGHQKTVDPMD
-250 IVRTIAVARVVMPA
+250 IVRTIAVARVVMPT

-272 RESMSQETQVLCLL
+272 RESMSQETQILCLL

-298 LTTPNQAEADD
+298 LTTPNPTEDKD
-309 RALLAMMLPVKPPIK
+309 RALLAMMGLPVKGT
-324 APVSEI
+324 ASEVVD
-330 QGEVCHA
+330 EVCHA